1 MQIVASSVLGK
12 SPVSGHFFLVVPFLL
27 IVTSSV
33 LGFIGFLLLNGY
45 FLKTNGQTVGKKLSG
60 IRIADLDGKVP
71 DFAKV
76 VLLRYLPVSLVA
88 TIPLVG
94 GYLTVIDV
102 LFIFRSDRRCLHDLI
117 AGTKVVTAR
126 RPGL

>member
-1 MQIVASSVLGK
+1 M
-12 SPVSGHFFLVVPFLL
+12 PFLL